1 MELTGLSFEN
11 YKAFAQREALELKP
25 LTVLIGR
32 NSSGKSAIA
41 RLPLLLA
48 RALSERAQ
56 SPVDLDIDGVDFG
69 GSFVDLIHNRTPH
82 GSIGLG
88 ATFENDQGERYEVW
102 ARVQHFSEFE
112 MQVVSAFELKRTGYP
127 ALAFTWVLE
136 DDPRVEPGRYKA
148 QVGDGGDTFEVALSF
163 QGLWPTYVQ
172 VGRGAVGETDPRL
185 VQLFG
190 ELHYALVH
198 LRPALARLGY
208 LGPFRTP
215 PQRQY
220 RFPGGMPQSV
230 GVSGAEAPALLG
242 ADLLRKG
249 GMVVKAVGEWYRKSL
264 GGWVLDVSRQG
275 ASFSLVLRSPDD
287 QNVEVNLAD
296 VGTGLSQVLPL
307 VVQRHVDALAG
318 QSLGL
323 EVVEQPELHL
333 HPGAHG
339 DLADLYIQAA
349 QYIQF
354 TRQPRSRFIIETH
367 SENFILRI
375 RRRIA
380 EGVLDA
386 GSVALYWVDDEPRP
400 GSQLRRITLSPSGDV
415 STWPKGVFSED
426 FEEVRA
432 IRAAQRGERH
442 EEA

>member
-1 MELTGLSFEN
+1 VELTGLSFEN
-11 YKAFAQREALELKP
+11 YKAFAQREALDLRP

-41 RLPLLLA
+41 RLPLMLA

-56 SPVDLDIDGVDFG
+56 SPVDLDIEGVDFG

-88 ATFENDQGERYEVW
+88 ATFEDAQGERLEVT

-112 MQVVSAFELKRTGYP
+112 MQVVSAFELRQTGRP
-127 ALAFTWVLE
+127 TLAFTWILE
-136 DDPRVEPGRYKA
+136 DDPRAAPGRYKA
-148 QVGDGGDTFEVALSF
+148 QVGDGGVPFEVSLSF
-163 QGLWPTYVQ
+163 QGLWPTVH
-172 VGRGAVGETDPRL
+172 RGNGVAKDTDARL
-185 VQLFG
+185 EQLFN
-190 ELHYALVH
+190 ELGHALAR

-208 LGPFRTP
+208 LGPFRIP
-215 PQRQY
+215 PERQY

-230 GVSGAEAPALLG
+230 GMSGAEAPALLG
-242 ADLLRKG
+242 ADSVRKA
-249 GMVVKAVGEWYRKSL
+249 GMVVKAVGEWYRQNL

-275 ASFSLVLRSPDD
+275 SAFSLVLRSPDD
-287 QNVEVNLAD
+287 PTVEVNLVD

-307 VVQRHVDALAG
+307 VVQRHFDVLAG
-318 QSLGL
+318 ESLGL

-333 HPGAHG
+333 HPAAHG

-349 QYIQF
+349 
-354 TRQPRSRFIIETH
+354 RQPRSRFIIETH

-380 EGVLDA
+380 EGLLDTER
-386 GSVALYWVDDEPRP
+386 VALYWVDDEPRP
-400 GSQLRRITLSPSGDV
+400 GSQLRRIAISPSGDV
-415 STWPKGVFSED
+415 SAWPKGVFSED
-426 FEEVRA
+426 FNEVRA
-432 IRAAQRGERH
+432 IRAAQREERQ
-442 EEA
+442 EET

>member
-1 MELTGLSFEN
+1 MELTGLSFDN
-11 YKAFAQREALELKP
+11 YKAFAQRETLELRP

-69 GSFVDLIHNRTPH
+69 GSFVDLIHKRRPH

-88 ATFENDQGERYEVW
+88 ATFENDQGEHYDVW

-112 MQVVSAFELKRTGYP
+112 MQVVSAFELRQAGRP
-127 ALAFTWVLE
+127 SLAFTWVLE

-148 QVGDGGDTFEVALSF
+148 QVGGGPPFEVALSF
-163 QGLWPTYVQ
+163 QGLWPTIEVN
-172 VGRGAVGETDPRL
+172 GTIDAAVVHL
-185 VQLFG
+185 AVL
-190 ELHYALVH
+190 LKHALDA
-198 LRPALARLGY
+198 LRPALAPLGY

-249 GMVVKAVGEWYRKSL
+249 GMVVRAVGDWYRQNL
-264 GGWVLDVSRQG
+264 GGWILDVSRQQG
-275 ASFSLVLRSPDD
+275 ASFSLVLRSPD
-287 QNVEVNLAD
+287 NPTVEVNLAD

-307 VVQRHVDALAG
+307 VVQRHFDALVG
-318 QSLGL
+318 KSLGV

-349 QYIQF
+349 
-354 TRQPRSRFIIETH
+354 RQPRSRFIVETH
-367 SENFILRI
+367 SENFILRL

-380 EGVLDA
+380 EGLLA
-386 GSVALYWVDDEPRP
+386 PGRVALYWVDDAPRP
-400 GSQLRRITLSPSGDV
+400 GSQLKRISLSPSGEV
-415 STWPKGVFSED
+415 SMWPKGVFSED

-432 IRAAQRGERH
+432 IRAAQRSEPH

>member
-1 MELTGLSFEN
+1 MELTGLSFDN
-11 YKAFAQREALELKP
+11 YKAFAQREALELRP

-41 RLPLLLA
+41 RLPLLLT

-88 ATFENDQGERYEVW
+88 ATFEDDQGERIEVW

-112 MQVVSAFELKRTGYP
+112 MQVVSAFELRRNEHP
-127 ALAFTWVLE
+127 SLAFSRALE
-136 DDPRVEPGRYKA
+136 DDPRVEPGLYKA
-148 QVGDGGDTFEVALSF
+148 QVGDGEAAFEVALSF
-163 QGLWPTYVQ
+163 RGLWPTTVR
-172 VGRGAVGETDPRL
+172 VSPRVAVESDP
-185 VQLFG
+185 QLLQLYMDLNITL
-190 ELHYALVH
+190 ER

-249 GMVVKAVGEWYRKSL
+249 GMVVRAVGEWYRQNL

-287 QNVEVNLAD
+287 PTVEVNLAD
-296 VGTGLSQVLPL
+296 VGTGLTQVLPL
-307 VVQRHVDALAG
+307 VVQRHFDALAG
-318 QSLGL
+318 ESLGL

-349 QYIQF
+349 
-354 TRQPRSRFIIETH
+354 RQPRSRFIIETH

-386 GSVALYWVDDEPRP
+386 GSVAIYWIDDEPRP
-400 GSQLRRITLSPSGDV
+400 GSQLRRINLSPSGEV
-415 STWPKGVFSED
+415 SMWPKGVFSED